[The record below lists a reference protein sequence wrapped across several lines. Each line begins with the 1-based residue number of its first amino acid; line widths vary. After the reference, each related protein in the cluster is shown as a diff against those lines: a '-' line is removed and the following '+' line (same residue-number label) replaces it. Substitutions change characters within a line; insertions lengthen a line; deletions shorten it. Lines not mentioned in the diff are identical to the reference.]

1 MRDWLT
7 HRAAATPTQLAV
19 VDADA
24 DKRWSYSGLDAAV
37 DETAGRL
44 ASLGVEAGDHV
55 GMVLPRQ
62 FRALCLLH
70 AAQRLG
76 VRLVPLNDRLTA
88 SELADRIDR
97 ADCSIL
103 VCNADTEPDAV
114 EAADAV
120 PVASIDSPQ
129 WDSVES
135 FTTVEPDPVTPVEWA
150 RDDPQLIV
158 FTSGSTGAPKPVTLT
173 MGNLLASATAS
184 AFRLGV
190 DPEDRWLLTLSL
202 AHVGGIAPVLRSTL
216 YGTAVVLRRGF
227 EPGRAADDIDRHDVT
242 AVSLVP
248 VMLRRMLESRGTL
261 ADSLRVV
268 LLGGAPAPESLI
280 RRCDNYSVPVYPTY
294 GMTETASQAA
304 TARPAAAFDRPEA
317 VGSPLLWTDLTIID
331 DDGAPVEQGETGEIV
346 VAGPTVTPGYYGDPD
361 TEGFCAHGLR
371 TGDAGYRTDEGALVV
386 CNRIDD
392 RIHSG
397 GETVDPGE
405 LVDVLRTLNGVDDA
419 AVVGL
424 DDEEW
429 GERVAALVA
438 TDQPDLTTDAVES
451 ACRDQLAGYKVP
463 RIIAFTEGI
472 PRTESGT
479 INREA
484 VKRELRRARG
494 QSPTSRAPMRRP
506 VDPQLPEEAADDA
519 DGDGGTA
526 DSEGA
531 AAGAVEE
538 STEEAASDAADAD
551 AAGGATAAD
560 DLTDGEE
567 RGSGSVST
575 DDSDDAAGDNHH

>member
-114 EAADAV
+114 EATDAV

-129 WDSVES
+129 WDSVKS

-346 VAGPTVTPGYYGDPD
+346 VAGPTVTPGYYGDVD
-361 TEGFCAHGLR
+361 TEGFCPHGLR
-371 TGDAGYRTDEGALVV
+371 TGDAGYRTEDGALVV

-405 LVDVLRTLNGVDDA
+405 VVDVLRTLNGVDDA

-463 RIIAFTEGI
+463 RTIAFTEGI

-494 QSPTSRAPMRRP
+494 QSPTSRAAMRRP

-519 DGDGGTA
+519 GGDGGAA

-531 AAGAVEE
+531 AADAVEE

-551 AAGGATAAD
+551 DAGGATAAD

-567 RGSGSVST
+567 RGSDSVST
-575 DDSDDAAGDNHH
+575 DDSDDAAGDNHD